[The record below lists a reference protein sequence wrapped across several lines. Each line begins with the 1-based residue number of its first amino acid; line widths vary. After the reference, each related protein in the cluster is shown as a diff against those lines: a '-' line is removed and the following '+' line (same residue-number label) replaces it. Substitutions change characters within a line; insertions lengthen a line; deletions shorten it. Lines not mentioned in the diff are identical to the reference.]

1 MKRFTL
7 FLVLTLSIASLSAQ
21 NTFCDAKYLAAN
33 QLNYLEFEK
42 KLAADKKE
50 LAQSFTNIPNDL
62 FSNIRI
68 LYGGKLGEAT
78 IVNTLDFIKN
88 PFSTGVQRPINIA
101 AFEKLMTGSL
111 EKNFT
116 LIYPFLDANLKA
128 ILVPIGFQNEIEEL
142 QPFYQFDATNNSFV
156 NLAGVPTKYY
166 KAGFLNHSNQ
176 EFIPTKNDEIIAV
189 FNPATGEFHE
199 REDDFFTIEPSAQYS
214 PINAKIY
221 YTDDYKQRTTDF
233 DYGNNYAYQTDT
245 EILVLFE
252 NKETKKIQATVIGN
266 NQVGRNETEFIS
278 AIEETR
284 LPDNGLAVSPLSR
297 TLPSVAVDA
306 LAQFLVQRTKE
317 ELTLAFFDQFR
328 QDISASNEFITLL
341 PKTNFLLQS
350 QEDLFRIPSMGTVWV
365 ESFQSDIQNLLPNL
379 ERLILTDTAYQS
391 LIHNPSVE
399 AFRLAYNLVELT
411 SQGESPLNILAI
423 LQEEIANEYELDGL
437 WEVLNLLNVIGNE
450 LQSCGNDT
458 TEELLTSRDLRLMTN
473 TEKKYFTA
481 LLYHRH
487 TNTFGSLEQFN
498 NFNFLEQLERDYKD
512 FTTTIAQLADILN
525 GLDQA
530 GKNLYRNSY
539 EQTTKDA
546 FQNDFNQVAKRAIN
560 LIEFGFRLKYFGN
573 SNAYYQ
579 SKIYQVY
586 YPLVLNT
593 INAVGHLQR
602 EEYGIF
608 LLNVSQI
615 LEPII
620 QEKIAHNNGDEQ
632 EVIKVVKNLLFYG
645 GFMVDVI
652 SATEAQEIGA
662 ILQQYALPVG
672 SYRMKRFSHF
682 TLDINAYPGLYMGVE
697 AGLQNTLK
705 GNGVLG
711 VTAPIG
717 LAASWGKL
725 PNRAGQSFSLF
736 VPVIDIGAA
745 FSYRWG
751 NQAGGFPKNL
761 SWRQVLS
768 PGVHAVYGF
777 KNAPISLMLGAQFM
791 PQLRSIDANTLST
804 ETQSSVWH
812 FGVSGVVDIPMFN
825 LHLKERR

>member
-7 FLVLTLSIASLSAQ
+7 FLVLTLSITSLSAQ
-21 NTFCDAKYLAAN
+21 STFCDAKYLAAN
-33 QLNYLEFEK
+33 QSGYLDFEK

-78 IVNTLDFIKN
+78 IANTLNFIKN
-88 PFSTGVQRPINIA
+88 PFSTGVQRPIDIT
-101 AFEKLMTGSL
+101 AFENLMVGSL

-116 LIYPFLDANLKA
+116 LIYPFLDANQKS

-142 QPFYQFDATNNSFV
+142 QAFYKFDATINTFF
-156 NLAGVPTKYY
+156 NLKREPIKYY
-166 KAGFLNHSNQ
+166 KAGYLNYNNQ
-176 EFIPTKNDEIIAV
+176 EFIPTENDEIIAI

-199 REDDFFTIEPSAQYS
+199 QEDDFFTIEPSAKYS
-214 PINAKIY
+214 PINNKIY
-221 YTDDYKQRTTDF
+221 YTDEYKERVTDF
-233 DYGNNYAYQTDT
+233 DYGDNHAYQTNK
-245 EILVLFE
+245 EILIVFE
-252 NKETKKIQATVIGN
+252 NKETEQIQVTVIGT
-266 NQVGRNETEFIS
+266 NQVGRNEGEFIS

-284 LPDNGLAVSPLSR
+284 LPDNGLAISPLSR

-328 QDISASNEFITLL
+328 QDISASNEFMTLL
-341 PKTNFLLQS
+341 PNTNFLLQS

-365 ESFQSDIQNLLPNL
+365 ESFQSDIQSLLPNL

-391 LIHNPSVE
+391 LKHSPSVE

-411 SQGESPLNILAI
+411 SQGESPLNTLAI
-423 LQEEIANEYELDGL
+423 IQEEITNEYELDGL
-437 WEVLNLLNVIGNE
+437 GEILNLLSIIGNE
-450 LQSCGNDT
+450 LQNCANDT
-458 TEELLTSRDLRLMTN
+458 TDELLTARDLRLMTN

-481 LLYHRH
+481 LLYHRNSNAFAPLGLFH
-487 TNTFGSLEQFN
+487 STFLD
-498 NFNFLEQLERDYKD
+498 QLEANYKD

-530 GKNLYRNSY
+530 GKNLYKSSY
-539 EQTTKDA
+539 EKTTKEA
-546 FQNDFNQVAKRAIN
+546 LHNDFAQVAKRAIN
-560 LIEFGFRLKYFGN
+560 LIEFGFRLKHFGN

-579 SKIYQVY
+579 SKMYQVY

-620 QEKIAHNNGDEQ
+620 QEKIANNKGE
-632 EVIKVVKNLLFYG
+632 EKEAIKIIKNLLFYG

-682 TLDINAYPGLYMGVE
+682 TLDINAYPGLYMGIE
-697 AGLQNTLK
+697 SGLQNTLK

-717 LAASWGKL
+717 LAASWGRL
-725 PNRAGQSFSLF
+725 PNRAGQSFSVF

-768 PGVHAVYGF
+768 PGIHAVYGF
-777 KNAPISLMLGAQFM
+777 KNAPISLMIGAQFM

-804 ETQSSVWH
+804 ETQRSVWH